1 MEQPLTGYEEM
12 KCVKH
17 PKTKANSRKRQ
28 QDSRPKVVCYMR
40 VATELQLED
49 QSLKQQ
55 IARYGGI
62 RGTMKFMNS
71 GK

>member
-1 MEQPLTGYEEM
+1 MKEM
-12 KCVKH
+12 KCMKH
-17 PKTKANSRKRQ
+17 PKTKADSKKRQ

-40 VATELQLED
+40 AATESQLED

-55 IARYGGI
+55 IARFGLI
-62 RGTMKFMNS
+62 HGTMKFMRS